1 MDGTKV
7 PALDAHFELEAQY
20 EKRSTV
26 VHKASDER
34 VIMGLKSYGSDGE
47 LRYAD

>member
-20 EKRSTV
+20 EKKVLWYIRQVMSV
-26 VHKASDER
+26 
-34 VIMGLKSYGSDGE
+34 
-47 LRYAD
+47 